1 MVHHRGGRRG
11 ELRQVGVGRALRGND
26 AGQGRGPGTARGGG
40 GPEPTV
46 LSRPPVP
53 ACWTSAASSRGS
65 SSADLR
71 GDAGPSQVRDL
82 RRPGPPA
89 PAARAHLPS
98 PASGRARRRRRCPRG
113 EGAPAG
119 AAGPGRLP
127 PASLRAGPP
136 WPSQPARR
144 HGPAAA
150 PSHGAPEAEVVAGPE
165 VAAGPIAARGAGRG
179 ANHVRGAGG
188 GVRRGEPRAAPAGG
202 GGGRNHGKGPPGGGK
217 NDVRGPEWGGRNH
230 VRSSKGRTAATPEGL
245 NPPLPLPR
253 PQHSSRSVKKYQL

>member
-113 EGAPAG
+113 AGAPAG

-188 GVRRGEPRAAPAGG
+188 GCGGGNHGQRPQEGGEEGTTGRGRRGEERTTFAARSGAGG
-202 GGGRNHGKGPPGGGK
+202 TTCEARRGARPPPPKASTRPFPSPGP
-217 NDVRGPEWGGRNH
+217 N
-230 VRSSKGRTAATPEGL
+230 TAAAA
-245 NPPLPLPR
+245 
-253 PQHSSRSVKKYQL
+253 